1 MKASFDAFLMVLHA
15 GVSNGV
21 FNESNHQSIQEDFDG
36 LKKLFCS
43 FGEELIVEN
52 VVEKEAEHS
61 HHAPAKTPTQPGHSF
76 SCWSEHR
83 EAFSQFNPSS

>member
-1 MKASFDAFLMVLHA
+1 MKASFDAFLLVLHA

-52 VVEKEAEHS
+52 VVEKEAE
-61 HHAPAKTPTQPGHSF
+61 PGHSF